1 MAGRLRGW
9 LDATSAR
16 LAWLELDAYA
26 FSVFAQGREAARDD
40 PARWAGAVAD
50 AQRMARSAAV
60 SVDLLAPHLREV
72 EHSPELAAR
81 LRDAA
86 PLDALREALALE
98 DVRRRVDETVAALE
112 HRLGGDADLI
122 LRLPAPVD
130 ALRRL
135 GATQD
140 DVDPDD
146 ADDAGAL
153 LAERIRGLSTRAVD
167 GIVLETAAPGERR
180 RDELEAADPLLASA
194 RHYRWVSALRLERWE
209 PEEGELRH
217 SADLLLLP
225 GAGCDELIDAWWR
238 GAPVGGGLPP
248 AFWSGDEPLDPL
260 PERSLLYGDVPPD
273 VPPERVV
280 ERIEAIHRALA

>member
-122 LRLPAPVD
+122 LRLPAPAD

-140 DVDPDD
+140 DVYPDD

-167 GIVLETAAPGERR
+167 GIVLEIAAPAERR

-260 PERSLLYGDVPPD
+260 PERTLLYGDVPHD